1 MRRRLPRFAAALVS
15 VLGLMLAAAVAAAQ
29 GGADLPFVDAS
40 GFVTRALKYSDAVQ
54 VLGEPTVSELLR
66 RDPNDRDASVHHF
79 AYPERGVGFTIAAAD
94 RPKADPPLASMR
106 VQRTPDGLHV
116 GQPEADLRALVAAR
130 YRLLLDK
137 VSRGRGALLLTDRD
151 DRTRR
156 VLRVDLKDGTVR
168 QVEFMLGDRLADD
181 ALLPRKPW
189 LSRRTRSLLVEL
201 LAILIVG
208 SVVAGVAWV
217 WRRLRRTGVI
227 TQAGADGLRRGS
239 AALLVLGGVA
249 GIVLGVSALRDGGWA
264 VLFGLVLV
272 GGGLFGLG
280 AGAALWIGPWRRR

>member
-1 MRRRLPRFAAALVS
+1 MKPVAAFLLAL
-15 VLGLMLAAAVAAAQ
+15 GAACAAAQ
-29 GGADLPFVDAS
+29 PADGLPFVDAS
-40 GFVTRALKYSDAVQ
+40 GFVTRTLKYSDAVQ

-66 RDPNDRDASVHHF
+66 RDPNDRGASVHHF

-94 RPKADPPLASMR
+94 RPLADPPLASMR

-116 GQPEADLRALVAAR
+116 GLPEAELRALVAAR

-156 VLRVDLKDGTVR
+156 ALRVDLKDGAVR
-168 QVEFMLGDRLADD
+168 QIEFMLGDRLADD
-181 ALLPRKPW
+181 ALVPTKPW

-208 SVVAGVAWV
+208 SVVAGIAWV

-227 TQAGADGLRRGS
+227 TQAGADGLRRGT

-249 GIVLGVSALRDGGWA
+249 GVVLGVSAFGDGGWGA
-264 VLFGLVLV
+264 LLGMVLV
-272 GGGLFGLG
+272 GGGLFALAIGV
-280 AGAALWIGPWRRR
+280 ALWFGPPRRR